1 MLGDHTLQVSM
12 HELSGLAS
20 IYAAPILQVMF
31 TGLGCKLAKLVA
43 PKNLS
48 RVILGMK

>member
-12 HELSGLAS
+12 HELAGLAS
-20 IYAAPILQVMF
+20 IYAVPILPVMF

-48 RVILGMK
+48 HLKC